1 MNTIRRIHLN
11 PQSKGNLGKSFEAEF
26 RAAWLDRLGVPWNGS
41 DLDDRHHTFANRHP
55 EIVRSYQLGNEQESK
70 AELLTL
76 FRRVLKDA
84 APVHIVDTRAQAD
97 ALILTALEELQVL
110 DVCAEQGVRL
120 TFFLFPTDDTESMNN
135 VGKLFLYG
143 GDGVDYVIVHNP
155 AKARGDLFKN
165 SQLEKRLL
173 DYGAKTVTLLP
184 DECRA
189 QNLSR
194 SRKKHDL
201 ALWFVFDLSRL
212 GPRPKSQFP
221 DNGVRRCGCDQ
232 KKSRGGRRGGT
243 SSLGRPSFFAFLRHR
258 SPTVVSQSS
267 HTGER
272 RRGIQRRAN
281 AALWPFRFS
290 NLPFS

>member
-11 PQSKGNLGKSFEAEF
+11 PQSKGNLGKSFEVEF

-55 EIVRSYQLGNEQESK
+55 EIVRSYQLGNEHESK
-70 AELLTL
+70 AELLSL

-110 DVCAEQGVRL
+110 DICAEQGVRL

-143 GDGVDYVIVHNP
+143 GDSVDYVIVHNP
-155 AKARGDLFKN
+155 AKARGDLFKG

-173 DYGAKTVTLLP
+173 DYGAKTVTLPMLTP
-184 DECRA
+184 TTLLAAEKAEAIAKRGLSFA
-189 QNLSR
+189 ELSR
-194 SRKKHDL
+194 TEAGHMERLLAGEIQWAMQKMFRQYAVIADL
-201 ALWFVFDLSRL
+201 LLPTEL
-212 GPRPKSQFP
+212 IPKE
-221 DNGVRRCGCDQ
+221 
-232 KKSRGGRRGGT
+232 KS
-243 SSLGRPSFFAFLRHR
+243 
-258 SPTVVSQSS
+258 TVVKEETKAKAQPQLNF
-267 HTGER
+267 GE
-272 RRGIQRRAN
+272 
-281 AALWPFRFS
+281 
-290 NLPFS
+290 